1 VTLKGKHSHF
11 NVKFLKGYGLSVKL
25 KNNKLILKNGY
36 NPFSDSQEQEEWF
49 ITNLP
54 YEKIVLSGKGYVS
67 TEALTLLN
75 QHNRNLI
82 LVDTYGKPVSMI
94 NGVMESNTATK
105 YRMAQYDTFR
115 DTEKKRYLSKQ
126 ILKAKLQSQIRFL
139 KSVERTDLNVG
150 IETLEANLRQVSIR
164 SELSLEAGS
173 GRAYFIEYSKL
184 IPERHGFVSRNQS
197 QIRTSKSGASDVIN
211 GLLNYGY
218 SVLAGEI
225 SKYIN
230 GMGLDAYYGFYHKEQ
245 ISFQPL
251 VYDLIEPFRWLVD
264 YSAYK
269 LANERNKEY
278 RIYKKDYAFTKE
290 GLVVLDYNLIR
301 RFLQLLER
309 TFHKERRYA
318 FKHGAKTNDGLKSCH
333 EITIAKIAVQNLV
346 DYCLGKRSH
355 FSI

>member
-1 VTLKGKHSHF
+1 LTLKGHKSHY
-11 NVKFLKGYGLSVKL
+11 NVKFLKGYGFSVSVKDNKLVL
-25 KNNKLILKNGY
+25 KNNY
-36 NPFSDSQEQEEWF
+36 DPFKESESEEWF
-49 ITNLP
+49 INNLP

-67 TEALTLLN
+67 TEAIALLN

-82 LVDTYGKPVSMI
+82 LLDTYGKPVSMI

-115 DTEKKRYLSKQ
+115 DIEKKRYLSKQ
-126 ILKAKLQSQIRFL
+126 ILKAKLESQIRFL
-139 KSVERTDLNVG
+139 KSVERTDLNLG

-164 SELSLEAGS
+164 SELGLEAGS
-173 GRAYFIEYSKL
+173 GRAYFTEYSKL

-197 QIRTSKSGASDVIN
+197 QMRTSKSGASDVIN

-230 GMGLDAYYGFYHKEQ
+230 GMGLDAYFGFYHKEQ
-245 ISFQPL
+245 ISFQSL

-269 LANERNKEY
+269 LANAHDKKQT
-278 RIYKKDYAFTKE
+278 IYKKDYAFTKE
-290 GLVVLDYNLIR
+290 GLVVLDYSLIR
-301 RFLQLLER
+301 RFLELLER
-309 TFHKERRYA
+309 TFQKERRYT
-318 FKHGAKTNDGLKSCH
+318 FKHGAKTKDGLKSCQ
-333 EITIAKIAVQNLV
+333 EITIAKIAVQNLAEF
-346 DYCLGKRSH
+346 CIGKTNS

>member
-1 VTLKGKHSHF
+1 MTQKGQHSHF
-11 NVKFLKGYGLSVKL
+11 NVKFLKGYGFSVSVKDNKLVL
-25 KNNKLILKNGY
+25 KNNY
-36 NPFSDSQEQEEWF
+36 DPFKESESEEWF
-49 ITNLP
+49 INNLP
-54 YEKIVLSGKGYVS
+54 YEKIVLSGKGYIS
-67 TEALTLLN
+67 TEALALLN

-82 LVDTYGKPVSMI
+82 LVDTYGKPISMI

-105 YRMAQYDTFR
+105 NRMAQYDAFR
-115 DTEKKRYLSKQ
+115 DTEKRKYLSKQ
-126 ILKAKLQSQIRFL
+126 IVKAKLESQIRFL
-139 KSVERTDLNVG
+139 KSVERTDLNLG
-150 IETLEANLRQVSIR
+150 IETLEANLRQVSTR
-164 SELSLEAGS
+164 SELGLEAGS

-184 IPERHGFVSRNQS
+184 IPKKHGFVSRNQS
-197 QIRTSKSGASDVIN
+197 HIRTSKSGASDVIN

-264 YSAYK
+264 YSAYR
-269 LANERNKEY
+269 LANETNKEH

-309 TFHKERRYA
+309 TFQKERRYA
-318 FKHGAKTNDGLKSCH
+318 FKHGAKTKDGLKSCH

-346 DYCLGKRSH
+346 EFCIGKQKEFR
-355 FSI
+355 I

>member
-1 VTLKGKHSHF
+1 MTLKGKQSHF
-11 NVKFLKGYGLSVKL
+11 NVKFLKGYGFSVSVKDNKLVL
-25 KNNKLILKNGY
+25 KNNY
-36 NPFSDSQEQEEWF
+36 DPFKKAESEEWF
-49 ITNLP
+49 INNLP

-67 TEALTLLN
+67 TEAISLLN

-82 LVDTYGKPVSMI
+82 LVDTYGKLVSMI

-126 ILKAKLQSQIRFL
+126 IVKAKLESQIRFL
-139 KSVERTDLNVG
+139 KSVDRTDLNVG
-150 IETLEANLRQVSIR
+150 IETLEANLRQVSTR
-164 SELSLEAGS
+164 SELGLEAGS
-173 GRAYFIEYSKL
+173 GRAYFNEYSKL

-197 QIRTSKSGASDVIN
+197 QIRTSKAGASDVVN

-230 GMGLDAYYGFYHKEQ
+230 GMGLDAYFGFYHKEQ

-264 YSAYK
+264 YSAYR
-269 LANERNKEY
+269 LANETNKEH

-301 RFLQLLER
+301 RFLELLER
-309 TFHKERRYA
+309 TFQKERRYA
-318 FKHGAKTNDGLKSCH
+318 FRHGAKTKDGLKSCQ

-346 DYCLGKRSH
+346 EFCIGKTNS